1 MQTSQ
6 SMHEKPE
13 GGAVNASAALA
24 AGGETQQY
32 LTFSIGGEQFA
43 LVILSIK
50 EIIQFGHI
58 TTVPLMPDY
67 LRGVMNLRGAVVP
80 VIDLSARFNRGATT
94 PGKRTCIVIVEV
106 NDDAERRVI
115 GLMVDSV
122 SAVLEIPGAE
132 IEPVPPLGA
141 GIRAEF
147 ICGMARLNGK
157 FVVIL
162 DVGQTFRLN
171 EMPESR
177 LAIAAEAEPVA
188 VH

>member
-6 SMHEKPE
+6 SVHNKSDT
-13 GGAVNASAALA
+13 GAALHA
-24 AGGETQQY
+24 PGSDTQQY

-80 VIDLSARFNRGATT
+80 VIDLSARFNRGATV

-106 NDDAERRVI
+106 QDATERRVI

-122 SAVLEIPGAE
+122 SAVLEIPAVE

-141 GIRAEF
+141 GIRSEF
-147 ICGMARLNGK
+147 ISGMARLNGK

-162 DVGQTFRLN
+162 DVGQTFQLD
-171 EMPESR
+171 EMPVSR
-177 LAIAAEAEPVA
+177 LAASAEVA
-188 VH
+188 TH